1 MLAPSLGSSQP
12 PRAGETL
19 ESFVASAPS
28 DVLVAMLKSPWL
40 DLQEHAAFIVSVLV
54 TNGAAQLAHF
64 TVAQHLRVVRCV
76 GARMPSKAYMSFLC
90 HTLQLSRYW

>member
-1 MLAPSLGSSQP
+1 VLAPSLGSSQP

-64 TVAQHLRVVRCV
+64 TVAQHL
-76 GARMPSKAYMSFLC
+76 
-90 HTLQLSRYW
+90 